1 MIKIHLKTKLQSR
14 TRWGILPV
22 SSFALVS
29 ALALLPAGCAVNPAT
44 GQRQLIFIS
53 ERREIEMGREA
64 DQQIVAALGLYD
76 DAELQSYIQDL
87 GDRMSGLSERPNLP
101 WTFRVVDDPVVNAF
115 ALPGGFIYIT
125 RGIMVHL
132 SSEAQLAS
140 VVGHEI
146 GHVTGRHSVEQI
158 SRSQFLQLGLGV
170 GSILSPTFRDLSGIA
185 GAGLGLL
192 TLKFGRDD
200 ERQADDLGL
209 RYMRR
214 AQYDPREM
222 PGVFELLGRVSQ
234 ARGGGGGPPEWLSTH
249 PDPENRKERIEAA
262 IAALNQDFEES
273 TVARS
278 SYLFRLDGMV
288 YGDNPREGFFR
299 DNLFLHPDMEF
310 QILFPEGWQTANQ
323 QQVVLAVS
331 PREDATIQLTLAQ
344 ARSAGA
350 AADAFFA
357 QQDVSGARPHRRSIN
372 GLTAYT
378 GSFSAASQRTRLEGE
393 VAFVELGG
401 NVFQIV
407 AYGVASSWR
416 ANAGAAARSLRSF
429 DRVTDPEVLSV
440 QPKRLDIFTLPQAM
454 TLNQFARGYSTG
466 LPIDELALINQVD
479 PDVRLPAG
487 TLVKRVR

>member
-1 MIKIHLKTKLQSR
+1 MIKIRLKSKLHPR
-14 TRWGILPV
+14 ARLGILPV

-44 GQRQLIFIS
+44 GERQLIFIS

-64 DQQIVAALGLYD
+64 DGQIVALLGLYD

-87 GDRMSGLSERPNLP
+87 GAEMAGLSERPNLP
-101 WTFRVVDDPVVNAF
+101 WTFRIVDDPVVNAF

-158 SRSQFLQLGLGV
+158 SRSQFFQLGLGV

-192 TLKFGRDD
+192 TLKFGRGD

-234 ARGGGGGPPEWLSTH
+234 ARGGGGPPEWLSTH

-278 SYLFRLDGMV
+278 SYLSRLDGMV
-288 YGDNPREGFFR
+288 YGVNPREGFFR
-299 DNLFLHPDMEF
+299 DNLFLHPDLAF
-310 QILFPEGWQTANQ
+310 QIRFPEGWQTANQ
-323 QQVVLAVS
+323 KQGVLAVS
-331 PREDATIQLTLAQ
+331 QNEAIIQLTLAQ

-357 QQDVSGARPHRRSIN
+357 QQGVSGARPRRRSIN

-378 GSFSAASQRTRLEGE
+378 GSFSAASQQTRLEGE
-393 VAFVELGG
+393 AAFVELGG

-407 AYGVASSWR
+407 AYGVASSWSR
-416 ANAGAAARSLRSF
+416 NARAAARSLRSF

-487 TLVKRVR
+487 TLIKRAN